1 MCVSDLRI
9 SLSPRILSNSRQA
22 KQTVVHLSFKLCTV
36 HFISR
41 YIHIT
46 RINSLLAY
54 FKVSFHSPI
63 SARARLVS
71 GLSRFFVK
79 KVYIYYEVIR
89 RYSHAPQ
96 GCNVVLIS
104 RLLQLHLHARY
115 DSSLASAR
123 SFLFSIL
130 LDSYLDFSLSIEKCY
145 YGRLRVC
152 LSRGVGK

>member
-1 MCVSDLRI
+1 MHS
-9 SLSPRILSNSRQA
+9 SF
-22 KQTVVHLSFKLCTV
+22 HLALHS
-36 HFISR
+36 
-41 YIHIT
+41 

-89 RYSHAPQ
+89 RFSHAPQ

-152 LSRGVGK
+152 LSRGVGKWTWIRVNFIILYVQCCVGYVIERR

>member
-1 MCVSDLRI
+1 MRKRFANFSF
-9 SLSPRILSNSRQA
+9 SSNSFEFAPTETNCR
-22 KQTVVHLSFKLCTV
+22 TLVVCTAMHSSFHLALHS
-36 HFISR
+36 
-41 YIHIT
+41 

-89 RYSHAPQ
+89 RFSHAPQ

-145 YGRLRVC
+145 YDRLRVF
-152 LSRGVGK
+152 K